1 MTTRTSGAS
10 DKSAVNLAVII
21 GVGVLVLIILVAVI
35 VHSRSS
41 QPEGTSKTILSTDP
55 NAALVKQKALECKGD
70 FRTLSTDDQNKLIA
84 LYGIPGAPSMIAN
97 VYRDSQTK

>member
-41 QPEGTSKTILSTDP
+41 QSGNPAMIIQGDP
-55 NAALVKQKALECKGD
+55 NGPLLTQKATECKGD
-70 FRTLSTDDQNKLIA
+70 FRALSTDDQNKLIA
-84 LYGIPGAPSMIAN
+84 IYGIPGAPIRIAD
-97 VYRDSQTK
+97 VYRGMHPQ